1 MATPSLNV
9 NMAEHAANITE
20 GKCAVHLDTWGTA
33 TGLKCY
39 ISLHDSTLRLQ
50 PRQKFLHVLHIA
62 VTHT

>member
-39 ISLHDSTLRLQ
+39 ISLHVSALHLL
-50 PRQKFLHVLHIA
+50 PGQKSLHILHIT
-62 VTHT
+62 VTYT